1 MSQEK
6 SYLEHSGMPMQATPN
21 AGRVRRAQGPWPNTF
36 SARPAQTVEQK
47 QSGMVAVAMPGF
59 NNEVAEM
66 DEVSKTRHS
75 REQHHDAL
83 GTVNESLAEPSLLQ
97 RASEASSIGAQS
109 GSANSAIAQSALSAG
124 APQHSASSF
133 TSAAMGPA
141 VNLEALA
148 ASPAMNVGFSEP
160 TSASGM
166 ETGSA
171 SEYSTNKQEDGFANP
186 VTSRSAVQEGA
197 VPSALQPQVVQ
208 KHITVQTEFSPMS
221 AGPGMVMPSQSRPV
235 FATSEKMES
244 HMAMNSAA
252 STENESVFAPGES
265 FAVPAIPQT
274 TFLQFETARTQ
285 MGAGNAMGGQ
295 ATAPVMPASQPHG
308 EKSQQALLDRLNSRP
323 APQQENSGGR
333 RLHIGNLQ
341 ITVQRPAV
349 APAQTQPSLSS
360 TQPSTQSQ
368 PAAAPQTF
376 FNPWERHHMAF
387 D

>member
-6 SYLEHSGMPMQATPN
+6 SYLEHSGMPIQATPN
-21 AGRVRRAQGPWPNTF
+21 AGRVRRAQGPWPSTF
-36 SARPAQTVEQK
+36 SARPVQTVEQK
-47 QSGMVAVAMPGF
+47 QSGLAAVTMPGF
-59 NNEVAEM
+59 NGEVAEM

-75 REQHHDAL
+75 REQHPDAL
-83 GTVNESLAEPSLLQ
+83 GTVNESLVEPSLLL
-97 RASEASSIGAQS
+97 
-109 GSANSAIAQSALSAG
+109 GSANPAIAQSALSAG
-124 APQHSASSF
+124 APQNSASSF

-148 ASPAMNVGFSEP
+148 ASPAMNVGSSEP
-160 TSASGM
+160 PSVSGM

-171 SEYSTNKQEDGFANP
+171 EHSKNKQEDAFANP
-186 VTSRSAVQEGA
+186 VASRSAVQEGTA
-197 VPSALQPQVVQ
+197 ASALQPQVLVQ
-208 KHITVQTEFSPMS
+208 KHISVQTETLSMS
-221 AGPGMVMPSQSRPV
+221 AGPGMVMPSQSGSV

-265 FAVPAIPQT
+265 FAVPVIPRT
-274 TFLQFETARTQ
+274 TSFQFEALRTP

-295 ATAPVMPASQPHG
+295 ATAPVMPAPQPHG

-323 APQQENSGGR
+323 APPQENSGGR

-349 APAQTQPSLSS
+349 APAQTQPFLSS
-360 TQPSTQSQ
+360 TQPSTQTQ
-368 PAAAPQTF
+368 PAAPQTF